1 MLLTIMADFCGS
13 PGNEMVCLLPG
24 AFESESKILETS
36 RFLCEYKL
44 NVENFRIPQ
53 SLNSLA
59 LYLPGTLIYLP
70 RKIVLRV
77 S

>member
-1 MLLTIMADFCGS
+1 MRWFVS
-13 PGNEMVCLLPG
+13 SPG

-36 RFLCEYKL
+36 RFLGEYEL

-59 LYLPGTLIYLP
+59 LYLPGHHDLLTP
-70 RKIVLRV
+70 
-77 S
+77 